1 MPLPAGTVCSVSAVS
16 CINARIRELMGEPR
30 SEERTAEYRRLLVL
44 WAEAADRSSGGSG
57 PEFVTAA

>member
-1 MPLPAGTVCSVSAVS
+1 MSTSHDPSLRTPAAPW
-16 CINARIRELMGEPR
+16 INARIRELMDEPR

-44 WAEAADRSSGGSG
+44 WAEATDPAAGPG

>member
-1 MPLPAGTVCSVSAVS
+1 MLLPTGTVCSVSAAS

-30 SEERTAEYRRLLVL
+30 SEERTAEYQRLLVM
-44 WAEAADRSSGGSG
+44 WAEAAERPSDGPG

>member
-1 MPLPAGTVCSVSAVS
+1 MSTPHNLSLRTPAAPW
-16 CINARIRELMGEPR
+16 INARIRELMDEPR

-44 WAEAADRSSGGSG
+44 WAEATDPVAGPG